1 MQNATVILFLLGP
14 ITVFAIY
21 RIALAKVWRKVAVKR
36 PRRTID
42 RIGAM
47 LMAGSVLYWFFN
59 TQTDVSA
66 TFCAL
71 VYLFGTAILALRAH
85 FAFVRY
91 TIGNLDTYN
100 AVLRSLSK
108 EEEEKERERWCRESD
123 QFWQAHLRML
133 DEEKRR
139 MYGLPPRTSK
149 NRK

>member
-14 ITVFAIY
+14 IVVFALH
-21 RIALAKVWRKVAVKR
+21 RIALAKVWRKQAVRR

-47 LMAGSVLYWFFN
+47 LMAGPVLYWFFN
-59 TQTDVSA
+59 AQTDVSA
-66 TFCAL
+66 MFCVL
-71 VYLFGTAILALRAH
+71 VYLLGTTILALRAH
-85 FAFVRY
+85 FAFVCPAW
-91 TIGNLDTYN
+91 GNRDTYN

-108 EEEEKERERWCRESD
+108 EEAEKENERWCRESD

-133 DEEKRR
+133 DEEKRK
-139 MYGLPPRTSK
+139 MYGRPPRTSE